1 MEFKKVKLGE
11 VARVKNGYAF
21 KSKDFTDYG
30 IPIIKIK
37 NICPPLINIEECN
50 YVSEELYNQTSQYC
64 ILKGDIL
71 ISMTGSGPNQM
82 NSAVGKVGRYLLNRK
97 ALQNQR
103 VGKIE
108 IIDEQKYDKDFLYY
122 YLSQKNILEYFV
134 NNSTGSANQANISKK
149 IIENLMVPDFL
160 KSTQRKI
167 AKILNT
173 LDSKI
178 EINNKIIS
186 NLESQA
192 QAIFKSW
199 FVDFEPF
206 QDGNLVE
213 SDLEM
218 IPEGWEVKSIGELL
232 DFDIG
237 GGWGKEKPQ
246 EKYLIP
252 AYVIR
257 GTDIPNS
264 KLGYFNMDNYRYHTE
279 SNLKNRRLQVG
290 DIIFESSGG
299 STNQDLG
306 RMLLVTDELL
316 NEYNNDIICASFC
329 KLIRINDPSIRWF
342 VCNLLEYSYRNKILT
357 KYEVKST
364 GISNFSFTI
373 FKDDFKIAVPNRKT
387 MERYFNV
394 TGNNI
399 NLSAKLGIQNT
410 KLAELRD
417 ALLPKLMAGEIDVSN
432 IKIEGEEVKNE

>member
-1 MEFKKVKLGE
+1 MEFKWEDKKLSEIGYIVTGKTPSTKIEKNFGDRVPFLTPSDDMDARYVYETKRYLSDEGVNEVRKKLIPKNSVCISCIGSQLGKVTITTEETVTNQQINSIVINDEYNIHFIYYLLLILGQKL
-11 VARVKNGYAF
+11 NF
-21 KSKDFTDYG
+21 LSKSSTAV
-30 IPIIKIK
+30 PIINKK
-37 NICPPLINIEECN
+37 FF
-50 YVSEELYNQTSQYC
+50 SE
-64 ILKGDIL
+64 
-71 ISMTGSGPNQM
+71 IS
-82 NSAVGKVGRYLLNRK
+82 VKVPQRQ
-97 ALQNQR
+97 LQ
-103 VGKIE
+103 
-108 IIDEQKYDKDFLYY
+108 D
-122 YLSQKNILEYFV
+122 
-134 NNSTGSANQANISKK
+134 
-149 IIENLMVPDFL
+149 
-160 KSTQRKI
+160 KI
-167 AKILNT
+167 AILLDS

-186 NLESQA
+186 NLESQT

-206 QDGNLVE
+206 QDGNFVE
-213 SDLEM
+213 SELGM
-218 IPEGWEVKSIGELL
+218 IPEGWEVKPIGELL

-329 KLIRINDPSIRWF
+329 KLIRINDSSIRWF
-342 VCNLLEYSYRNKILT
+342 VYNLLEYSYKNKILT

-399 NLSAKLGIQNT
+399 NLSAKLGVQNT

>member
-218 IPEGWEVKSIGELL
+218 IPEGWKVREIKDVSKRINGFSYTSKDIFDESNINMITIKNFDRNGGLQNDSIKPISKNSKIKKDHYLKTNDIL
-232 DFDIG
+232 MACTDLTQKADIIG
-237 GGWGKEKPQ
+237 GVILYFENEKFDNEIFSMDLIKLVPF
-246 EKYLIP
+246 EKNDTFFFY
-252 AYVIR
+252 Y
-257 GTDIPNS
+257 
-264 KLGYFNMDNYRYHTE
+264 Y
-279 SNLKNRRLQVG
+279 LKNP
-290 DIIFESSGG
+290 IFKLFAENASSGTTVLHL
-299 STNQDLG
+299 SKKAVDNFKIVYPAKKHID
-306 RMLLVTDELL
+306 RF
-316 NEYNNDIICASFC
+316 NDYVFPII
-329 KLIRINDPSIRWF
+329 KKQR
-342 VCNLLEYSYRNKILT
+342 NLLT
-357 KYEVKST
+357 
-364 GISNFSFTI
+364 
-373 FKDDFKIAVPNRKT
+373 
-387 MERYFNV
+387 
-394 TGNNI
+394 
-399 NLSAKLGIQNT
+399 QNT

>member
-11 VARVKNGYAF
+11 CVDYILDYRGKTPKKSKTGIPTLSAKSVKNNFIDYDEVYYISRDEYNRF
-21 KSKDFTDYG
+21 MSKGFPR
-30 IPIIKIK
+30 I
-37 NICPPLINIEECN
+37 
-50 YVSEELYNQTSQYC
+50 
-64 ILKGDIL
+64 GDIL
-71 ISMTGSGPNQM
+71 MTMEAPLGLV
-82 NSAVGKVGRYLLNRK
+82 ATLDRDDVGLG
-97 ALQNQR
+97 QR
-103 VGKIE
+103 IVTIRSK
-108 IIDEQKYDKDFLYY
+108 KDFLDNN
-122 YLSQKNILEYFV
+122 YLKFYLQSPKGQHELYSRATGTTVVGISQKNLKNIDIVIPSLE
-134 NNSTGSANQANISKK
+134 NQIR
-149 IIENLMVPDFL
+149 IG
-160 KSTQRKI
+160 R
-167 AKILNT
+167 ILNNYNI
-173 LDSKI
+173 KI

-206 QDGNLVE
+206 QDGDFVE
-213 SDLEM
+213 SELGM
-218 IPEGWEVKSIGELL
+218 IPEGWEVKPIGELL

-329 KLIRINDPSIRWF
+329 KLIRINDSSIRWF
-342 VCNLLEYSYRNKILT
+342 VYNLLEYSYKNKILT

-399 NLSAKLGIQNT
+399 NLSAKLGVQNT

>member
-1 MEFKKVKLGE
+1 MEFKELDDIAFVKGGKRLPKGQMLVTYKTKHPYLRISDYDKKGKVDLKKIQY
-11 VARVKNGYAF
+11 VKNETF
-21 KSKDFTDYG
+21 EE
-30 IPIIKIK
+30 IK
-37 NICPPLINIEECN
+37 NYII
-50 YVSEELYNQTSQYC
+50 S
-64 ILKGDIL
+64 KGDVFLSIVGTIGIVDYINDEL
-71 ISMTGSGPNQM
+71 DGASLTEN
-82 NSAVGKVGRYLLNRK
+82 AV
-97 ALQNQR
+97 
-103 VGKIE
+103 KITVKDNE
-108 IIDEQKYDKDFLYY
+108 KYNPIFLTY
-122 YLSQKNILEYFV
+122 YLKSPSGQFEIHSRTVGTTQKKLAIKR
-134 NNSTGSANQANISKK
+134 IKK
-149 IIENLMVPDFL
+149 INVPVILLD
-160 KSTQRKI
+160 KQKRI
-167 AKILNT
+167 ASILSN

-206 QDGNLVE
+206 QDGNFVE
-213 SDLEM
+213 SELGM
-218 IPEGWEVKSIGELL
+218 IPEGWEVKPIGELL

-316 NEYNNDIICASFC
+316 NEYNNDTICASFC
-329 KLIRINDPSIRWF
+329 KLIRINDSSIRCF
-342 VCNLLEYSYRNKILT
+342 VYNLLEYSYRNKILT

>member
-1 MEFKKVKLGE
+1 MEFKKVNLGE
-11 VARVKNGYAF
+11 VIKVQIDNRGRNPEKYINY
-21 KSKDFTDYG
+21 SKFPVIDNYL
-30 IPIIKIK
+30 IK
-37 NICPPLINIEECN
+37 NEKYPNIKN
-50 YVSEELYNQTSQYC
+50 VN
-64 ILKGDIL
+64 
-71 ISMTGSGPNQM
+71 
-82 NSAVGKVGRYLLNRK
+82 RY
-97 ALQNQR
+97 
-103 VGKIE
+103 
-108 IIDEQKYDKDFLYY
+108 IDEDTKNNFLRGHLEKDDVIITLVGNGIGNVTMVPSSKCVIIQNTLGLRCNELMTNDFLYY
-122 YLSQKNILEYFV
+122 TLISNRNKIVKYNRGSSQPSIRKTDLFSYEINVPTINY
-134 NNSTGSANQANISKK
+134 QKK
-149 IIENLMVPDFL
+149 I
-160 KSTQRKI
+160 T
-167 AKILNT
+167 KILNS

-206 QDGNLVE
+206 QDGNFVE
-213 SDLEM
+213 SELGM
-218 IPEGWEVKSIGELL
+218 IPEGWEVKPIGELL

-329 KLIRINDPSIRWF
+329 KLIRINDSSIRWF
-342 VCNLLEYSYRNKILT
+342 VYNLLEYSYKNKILT

-399 NLSAKLGIQNT
+399 NLSAKLGVQNT

>member
-167 AKILNT
+167 ANILNA

-206 QDGNLVE
+206 QDGDFVE
-213 SDLEM
+213 SELGM
-218 IPEGWEVKSIGELL
+218 IPKGWEVKELGELYPMKSGYAFKSKDWSDNGFPIIKIKNISNGSIDL
-232 DFDIG
+232 SNVDYVNCKETLKKAISFKVTGGEIVMALTGATTGKFGVIPYNTSAYINQRAGLFFDKQEIG
-237 GGWGKEKPQ
+237 YGFLYGLLKQKKIINNIIELSQGSAQ
-246 EKYLIP
+246 ENLSPRDVNSLKIAFYKNI
-252 AYVIR
+252 
-257 GTDIPNS
+257 TDI
-264 KLGYFNMDNYRYHTE
+264 FN
-279 SNLKNRRLQVG
+279 
-290 DIIFESSGG
+290 
-299 STNQDLG
+299 
-306 RMLLVTDELL
+306 LL
-316 NEYNNDIICASFC
+316 NYYIKKVSELKF
-329 KLIRINDPSIRWF
+329 
-342 VCNLLEYSYRNKILT
+342 
-357 KYEVKST
+357 
-364 GISNFSFTI
+364 
-373 FKDDFKIAVPNRKT
+373 
-387 MERYFNV
+387 
-394 TGNNI
+394 
-399 NLSAKLGIQNT
+399 QNT